1 MNKEDLS
8 NYEKEGLRG
17 LGTYYESVEFAL
29 HSIAMEDTYSAIRAL
44 RLLKKELE
52 EDLKCNGVIMVD

>member
-17 LGTYYESVEFAL
+17 LGSYQETVEFAL

-44 RLLKKELE
+44 RILNKELE
-52 EDLKCNGVIMVD
+52 DVLKCHGVIHVD

>member
-8 NYEKEGLRG
+8 KYEKEGLRG
-17 LGTYYESVEFAL
+17 LTSYQETVEFAL

-44 RLLKKELE
+44 RLLNKELE
-52 EDLKCNGVIMVD
+52 QDVSNHGVIMVD